1 MKSERIMARAYY
13 YYTRGRL
20 LKLTNTAKKRKEK
33 KDKRKEKKNTTTH
46 TQLSQLTRKSTQET
60 ANLRQQ
66 TTA

>member
-33 KDKRKEKKNTTTH
+33 NIKEKKRKTPLHTH
-46 TQLSQLTRKSTQET
+46 
-60 ANLRQQ
+60 NYCN
-66 TTA
+66 